1 MDEEMNNTE
10 QRRDNIAK
18 LGDFMCFAVYS
29 TNLAYS
35 RVYKPVLD
43 ALGLTY
49 PQYVTIIC
57 LWEQDNQTVKGLSE
71 KLFLEPST
79 MTPMLKRLEAAGYVR
94 RERDKEDERSVRV
107 SLTDAG
113 RQLREKA
120 FDYREI
126 TAKAA
131 GLAPDEFRALQ
142 KAVVKLRTNL
152 IDAADQSGEAAEA
165 SAGMLP

>member
-1 MDEEMNNTE
+1 MSNNDK
-10 QRRDNIAK
+10 RRDNIAK
-18 LGDFMCFAVYS
+18 LGDFMCFAIYS

-49 PQYVTIIC
+49 TQYVTIIC
-57 LWEQDNQTVKGLSE
+57 LWEQDDQTVKGLSE

-79 MTPMLKRLEAAGYVR
+79 LTPMLKRLETMGYVR
-94 RERDKEDERSVRV
+94 RERDKEDERSVRI

-131 GLAPDEFRALQ
+131 GLPPDEFRALQ
-142 KAVVKLRTNL
+142 KAIVRLRTNL
-152 IDAADQSGEAAEA
+152 MDAADGAAGSTA
-165 SAGMLP
+165 S

>member
-1 MDEEMNNTE
+1 MNNTE

-152 IDAADQSGEAAEA
+152 ISAADQTGEAAEA
-165 SAGMLP
+165 AAGMHP

>member
-1 MDEEMNNTE
+1 MSNNET
-10 QRRDNIAK
+10 RRENIAK
-18 LGDFMCFAVYS
+18 LGDFMCFAIYS

-79 MTPMLKRLEAAGYVR
+79 LTPMLKRLEAMGYVR

-120 FDYREI
+120 FEYREI
-126 TAKAA
+126 TAKAS

-142 KAVVKLRTNL
+142 KDVVRLRTNL
-152 IDAADQSGEAAEA
+152 MDAAGRNAE
-165 SAGMLP
+165 PTEN

>member
-1 MDEEMNNTE
+1 MSNNDTE
-10 QRRDNIAK
+10 RKDMAK

-35 RVYKPVLD
+35 RVYKPVLE

-49 PQYVTIIC
+49 TQYVTIIC
-57 LWEQDNQTVKGLSE
+57 LWEQDDQTVKGLSD

-79 MTPMLKRLEAAGYVR
+79 MTPMLKRLEAMGYVR
-94 RERDKEDERSVRV
+94 RARDAEDERSVRI

-113 RQLREKA
+113 RALRERA

-126 TAKAA
+126 TARAA
-131 GLAPDEFRALQ
+131 GLSPDEFRTLQ
-142 KAVVKLRTNL
+142 QAIVNLRGNL
-152 IDAADQSGEAAEA
+152 VEAAQPPQ
-165 SAGMLP
+165 GV

>member
-71 KLFLEPST
+71 KLFPEPST

-152 IDAADQSGEAAEA
+152 ISAADQTGEAAEA
-165 SAGMLP
+165 AAGMHP

>member
-1 MDEEMNNTE
+1 MSNNE
-10 QRRDNIAK
+10 NARKQAAK
-18 LGDFMCFAVYS
+18 LGDFMCFAIYS

-35 RVYKPVLD
+35 RVYKPVLEQ
-43 ALGLTY
+43 LGLTY

-57 LWEQDNQTVKGLSE
+57 LWEEDRQTVKGLSE

-79 MTPMLKRLEAAGYVR
+79 LTPMLKRLEAMGYVR
-94 RERDKEDERSVRV
+94 RERDMEDERSVRV
-107 SLTDAG
+107 SLTDTG
-113 RQLREKA
+113 RALREKA

-152 IDAADQSGEAAEA
+152 MEAADPA
-165 SAGMLP
+165 P

>member
-1 MDEEMNNTE
+1 MDEEMNNSE

-57 LWEQDNQTVKGLSE
+57 LWEQDDQTVKGLSE
-71 KLFLEPST
+71 NLFLEPST
-79 MTPMLKRLEAAGYVR
+79 MTPMLKRLEAMGYVR

-107 SLTDAG
+107 SLTEAG

-126 TAKAA
+126 TAKAS
-131 GLAPDEFRALQ
+131 GLSPEEFRVLQ
-142 KAVVKLRTNL
+142 KAIVQLRTNL
-152 IDAADQSGEAAEA
+152 IDAADQRAAAGEN
-165 SAGMLP
+165 

>member
-1 MDEEMNNTE
+1 MSKSKKGRE
-10 QRRDNIAK
+10 NIAK

-49 PQYVTIIC
+49 TQYVTIIC
-57 LWEQDNQTVKGLSE
+57 LWEQDDQTVKGLSDN
-71 KLFLEPST
+71 LFLEPST
-79 MTPMLKRLEAAGYVR
+79 LTPLLKRLEAMGYVR
-94 RERDKEDERSVRV
+94 RERDRQDERSVRI

-113 RQLREKA
+113 RALREKA

-126 TAKAA
+126 TARAA

-142 KAVVKLRTNL
+142 QAIVKLRTNL
-152 IDAADQSGEAAEA
+152 IDAAGENEGMPAA
-165 SAGMLP
+165 